1 MRIVGLLIV
10 MVLVMMGV
18 TNGGDLSHIV
28 DVPSLIIVAGV
39 TLGLCLQG
47 GLPLGMVAKSLF
59 GAEYQGAELRAV
71 IQAWQHLRTYVM
83 ATGVLGA
90 LIGAIN
96 MFQNLDDYAAFFPGT
111 ATAVITI
118 FYAMILSY
126 FVFLPLQHRLEKQ
139 LDSE

>member
-71 IQAWQHLRTYVM
+71 IQAWQH
-83 ATGVLGA
+83 
-90 LIGAIN
+90 
-96 MFQNLDDYAAFFPGT
+96 
-111 ATAVITI
+111 
-118 FYAMILSY
+118 
-126 FVFLPLQHRLEKQ
+126 
-139 LDSE
+139 